1 MSTRVTTLEKELLVG
16 CDRACCS
23 KLGEEKLENMVTVA
37 MDGVTY
43 LREIG
48 EHDFLR
54 AYSLN
59 LRRAELDSCALASA

>member
-1 MSTRVTTLEKELLVG
+1 MI
-16 CDRACCS
+16 
-23 KLGEEKLENMVTVA
+23 TVS
-37 MDGVTY
+37 MNRITY

-59 LRRAELDSCALASA
+59 LRRAELDSGTLTGAKARIPLFDNRVNTIEQVII